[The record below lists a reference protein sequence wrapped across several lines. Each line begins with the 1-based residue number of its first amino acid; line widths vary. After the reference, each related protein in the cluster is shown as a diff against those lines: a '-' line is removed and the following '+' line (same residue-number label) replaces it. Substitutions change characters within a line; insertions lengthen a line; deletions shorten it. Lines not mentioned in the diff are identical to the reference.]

1 MQLVDALDRPIA
13 FHRCFV
19 TITGSITAA
28 LMLSQA
34 VYWSKRSKDPEGW
47 FYKTAEEWMEET
59 GMTRSEQEDSR
70 RRLIAYGFVS
80 EVRKGMPAKLHY
92 RVNAEAINLAL
103 TTNTTRPL
111 TVDEVLRIF
120 AGPLRNASK
129 TGWMRAKKLGA
140 AGAYVDYAGVLKTRG
155 MTCSI
160 CGAQITKG
168 LGQTEDSLCFD
179 HILAL
184 NAGGTHT
191 VDNLAPAHVK
201 CNAQKM
207 DGDGLAS
214 SLTKANQDRLRKK
227 NESVYGKETS
237 PSTVG
242 TQDRLP
248 KGNKAASGK
257 EASSSTEGEHDRLP
271 KANINRNT
279 ETTAEITTEITAESG
294 ADSPALT
301 AIDELASLLCSLY
314 QIPDNAGWRLKDK
327 FQALAM
333 ELHGLE
339 ATPADVR
346 DFYASRHKKPGV
358 EFFAGDFVT
367 WRASQNGA
375 PAGGSRAAQR
385 QEASAKARE
394 ILFGGTKR

>member
-19 TITGSITAA
+19 TITGSVTAA

-92 RVNAEAINLAL
+92 KVNAEAINLAL

-140 AGAYVDYAGVLKTRG
+140 VGAYVDYAGVLKTRG

-207 DGDGLAS
+207 DGDGLTS
-214 SLTKANQDRLRKK
+214 SLSKANQDRLRKK
-227 NESVYGKETS
+227 NKSVYGKETS

-242 TQDRLP
+242 AQDRLP
-248 KGNKAASGK
+248 ERNKPASGK
-257 EASSSTEGEHDRLP
+257 EASPSTEGEHDRLP
-271 KANINRNT
+271 KADINRNT
-279 ETTAEITTEITAESG
+279 ETTAETTTEITAESENS
-294 ADSPALT
+294 AALSAVDDLAKVLCDS
-301 AIDELASLLCSLY
+301 Y
-314 QIPDNAGWRLKDK
+314 QVPDAAGWRLKDK
-327 FQALAM
+327 LQALAM
-333 ELHGLE
+333 DLYGLG
-339 ATPADVR
+339 ATPDDVR
-346 DFYASRHKKPGV
+346 TFYDSRHRKPGI

-367 WRASQNGA
+367 WRASQNGVS
-375 PAGGSRAAQR
+375 AGGARAAQR
-385 QEASAKARE
+385 QQASAQAE
-394 ILFGGTKR
+394 ELLFGGKKR